1 MVNREGKSESDTSVL
16 DELEDHFKGSN
27 IHDELKRLKSDAA
40 GFKIFLTS
48 ATGFYAKNG
57 NQLENYYSGNDDP
70 KKWLAD
76 EEAWDPIGVTDPF
89 FWIFNQN
96 EDRYFPKKSKFL

>member
-1 MVNREGKSESDTSVL
+1 MVNRESKIESDTSVL

-27 IHDELKRLKSDAA
+27 IHVELKRLKSDAA

-57 NQLENYYSGNDDP
+57 NQLENYYSGNDDS
-70 KKWLAD
+70 KKWLRD
-76 EEAWDPIGVTDPF
+76 EEAWDPLCVTDPL
-89 FWIFNQN
+89 FWNFKQN
-96 EDRYFPKKSKFL
+96 ETRNSPKNA